1 MSDITCRSERSRSDS
16 LAGRITFPTEEV
28 SPLPLAYFGALPPT
42 VTSGRSV
49 RQHTRVLDR
58 PIPVNQP
65 TATPSNSGTTR
76 LLWTIA
82 LPAML
87 TNVATA
93 LFGLA
98 DMWAIGRLGDA
109 PAQGAVE
116 LGAKYMMGLLNVF
129 NFLRT
134 STVALTAQ
142 SAGRGDRTAQ
152 GQTLARAMAVALGI
166 GALLLMA
173 MHWAIPIGLDLLE
186 AKGQVRTDA
195 QLYIGIRYWSGPV
208 WLGNCVLVGWLIGQR
223 LGRHVLVVEIIANAV
238 HIALDLLLVLVMHWG
253 VAGVASATLGSE
265 ILKFT
270 LLAAI
275 VLRQPA
281 AREAFAAARDRAT
294 WHRSALA
301 RLFALN
307 RDLFAR
313 TLLLTAAILI
323 FARSG
328 AQHGPVTLAA
338 NGILFQLFMLSTL
351 MLDGFENASQ
361 VLCGEALGAKD
372 RARFSETVRLA
383 LIWGGVIGAG
393 LTLAYAV
400 GGAPLAAWF
409 STDGQVIATT
419 ETYIPWVIAL
429 PLVGVASFVL
439 DGVFVG
445 AGWTRAMLG
454 TMAVAMALYLLLL
467 WLLGPL
473 VNHGL
478 WAAFTV
484 FFAVRAAGQFVV
496 LPRLTRRSFS
506 AS

>member
-1 MSDITCRSERSRSDS
+1 M
-16 LAGRITFPTEEV
+16 
-28 SPLPLAYFGALPPT
+28 T
-42 VTSGRSV
+42 V
-49 RQHTRVLDR
+49 
-58 PIPVNQP
+58 QP
-65 TATPSNSGTTR
+65 SSQSTAR

-116 LGAKYMMGLLNVF
+116 LGAKFMMGLLNVF

-142 SAGRGDRTAQ
+142 SGGSGNRTAQ

-166 GALLLMA
+166 GLLLLMA
-173 MHWAIPIGLDLLE
+173 MPWIVPAGLDLLE
-186 AKGQVRTDA
+186 AKAQVRSDA
-195 QLYIGIRYWSGPV
+195 QVYIGIRYWAAPV

-223 LGRHVLVVEIIANAV
+223 LVRHVLVVEITANAV
-238 HIALDLLLVLVMHWG
+238 HIALDLFLVLVLHWG

-265 ILKFT
+265 LLKFL

-275 VLRQPA
+275 VLRQPS
-281 AREAFAAARDRAT
+281 AREAFAAARHRAT
-294 WHRSALA
+294 WHRDALA

-313 TLLLTAAILI
+313 TLLLTGAILI

-351 MLDGFENASQ
+351 ILDGFESASQ
-361 VLCGEALGAKD
+361 VLCGEALGAGD
-372 RARFSETVRLA
+372 RPRFTAAMRAA
-383 LIWGGVIGAG
+383 LLWGGGIGLA
-393 LTLAYAV
+393 LTLAYAL

-409 STDGQVIATT
+409 STDPRVVAKTGRYVA
-419 ETYIPWVIAL
+419 WVIAL

-454 TMAVAMALYLLLL
+454 TMAAAMALYLTLL
-467 WLLGPL
+467 WLLHPL
-473 VNHGL
+473 GNHGL
-478 WAAFTV
+478 WAAFTL
-484 FFAVRAAGQFVV
+484 FFVARAAGQFLV
-496 LPRLTRRSFS
+496 LPRRIRRSFS